1 MKKLEDLITLSIIII
16 GLSIHLFVIHSKLL
30 LHLNPDRII
39 ELIEYKFNF
48 DLFNL
53 GYRVSTVSAIIFSL
67 MTAYVLT
74 KFVKYYKLF
83 IIVTI
88 SFALLDGIGTTIYYN
103 VNIVK
108 NLFITLGSI
117 YYGVYTALLIVA
129 IGMYR
134 HLNYKDQKLREDIDR
149 GIGENG
155 VVQLREKLNI
165 TMNNYDKNL
174 SLDEKVV
181 RLYLEGY
188 MSQEKIAKELS
199 TSQATVSRAI
209 SKYKANIEE

>member
-1 MKKLEDLITLSIIII
+1 MKKLEELITLSVIII

-30 LHLNPDRII
+30 LHLNPDRIL
-39 ELIEYKFNF
+39 ELIQYKLNF
-48 DLFNL
+48 DLFTI
-53 GYRVSTVSAIIFSL
+53 GYRVSTVSAIIFSI

-108 NLFITLGSI
+108 GLFITLGSI
-117 YYGVYTALLIVA
+117 YYGLYTALLIVA

-134 HLNYKDQKLREDIDR
+134 YLNYNDENLNNNIDKA
-149 GIGENG
+149 IGEND
-155 VVQLREKLNI
+155 VIQLRGKLNNI
-165 TMNNYDKNL
+165 MNNDHINDALIYSMYNTENL
-174 SLDEKVV
+174 S
-181 RLYLEGY
+181 
-188 MSQEKIAKELS
+188 QQKIAKKLDI
-199 TSQATVSRAI
+199 SQAKVSRI
-209 SKYKANIEE
+209 LSKLKEENE